1 MSKISTSEFLIVCTG
16 LICVSFAA
24 RAQETP
30 DPTEHV
36 VVTASRLGAIRSDLL
51 GSSVTVLEPLDLE
64 LRQTTVIS
72 DVLRDVPGVAVNRA
86 GPIGGFTQVRIRGAE
101 ANQTLTLIDGIK
113 ASDPF
118 YGEFDFATL
127 LADEV
132 AKVEVLRGEQ
142 SALYG
147 SDAIGGVIQYITAT
161 GAESSGFRGRIEGG
175 SFDTVNGSLRA
186 AGVNGA
192 LDYAINA
199 TYYATGGTRDNDL
212 GTRKLGSTIG
222 SVSGKFLYALSGDI
236 HLRAIARYGATR
248 AGQNEQDFNFP
259 PGPTYGFQIDSN
271 AHYKDTRSMGLIGAE
286 FDGFDDRWKNDLS
299 IQGMDAQR
307 NGYGGLFTPADQRS
321 SGDKGRRL
329 RASYVSSF
337 DFGQDGAMQ
346 RLTGAIDYERETY
359 QNTDPTGFA
368 DTSTHGSINYG
379 YVAEYDAVFDDRLA
393 LGAAARYDEN
403 YRFENAF
410 TYRLQASYRFD
421 NGFRPH
427 GAIGTGIK
435 APTIYQLYGFTPGP
449 GSFVGNPNL
458 KPEKSEGW
466 EIGFDQTLFG
476 RMAIFGVTYFN
487 ARLKDEII
495 VNFLPP
501 TFAASPENATT
512 DSPREGIETSFS
524 ARIASEWRVDLA
536 YTYLRALENGKQEVR
551 RAPHIA
557 SANVAWRNDDG
568 RFGVNLTVRY
578 NGEQEDLNFTQ
589 SGPPQ
594 VKLPSYTLVNVGAD
608 YRINDMW
615 QLYGRVENLFNTKY
629 QEVYTIRSS
638 GLAAYAGLRAYLQ

>member
-1 MSKISTSEFLIVCTG
+1 MSRISSSLLVFLCAGVVQPV
-16 LICVSFAA
+16 LAQ
-24 RAQETP
+24 AQEMP
-30 DPTEHV
+30 DSTEHV
-36 VVTASRLGAIRSDLL
+36 VVTASRFGAIRSDLL
-51 GSSVTVLEPLDLE
+51 GASATVLEPLDLE
-64 LRQTTVIS
+64 LRQTTLVS
-72 DVLRDVPGVAVNRA
+72 DVLRDVPGVAVSRT
-86 GPIGGFTQVRIRGAE
+86 GVIGGFTQVRIRGAE
-101 ANQTLTLIDGIK
+101 ANHTLTLIDGIK

-161 GAESSGFRGRIEGG
+161 GAEAPGLRGRIEGG
-175 SFDTVNGSLRA
+175 SFDTLDGSLRA
-186 AGVNGA
+186 AGVSGA

-199 TYYATGGTRDNDL
+199 AYYATGGTRDNDL
-212 GTRKLGSTIG
+212 GTRKLGSTNG
-222 SVSGKFLYALSGDI
+222 SLSGKFLYTLNDDI
-236 HLRAIARYGATR
+236 HLRAVARYSATR
-248 AGQNEQDFNFP
+248 ADQNEQDFNFP
-259 PGPTYGFQIDSN
+259 PGPAYGFEVDSN
-271 AHYKDTRSMGLIGAE
+271 AHYKDTRLMGLIGAE
-286 FDGFDDRWKNDLS
+286 FDGLGERWKNDLS
-299 IQGMDAQR
+299 LQGVDAQR
-307 NGYGGLFTPADQRS
+307 NGYGGFFTPADQRS

-337 DFGQDGAMQ
+337 DLSDGDAMQ

-368 DTSTHGSINYG
+368 DASTHGSINYG

-393 LGAAARYDEN
+393 LGAAARFDQD
-403 YRFENAF
+403 YRFANAF
-410 TYRLQASYRFD
+410 TYRLQASYRLD

-427 GAIGTGIK
+427 AAIGSGIK

-449 GSFVGNPNL
+449 GSFVGNPDL

-466 EIGFDQTLFG
+466 EIGFDQTLLG
-476 RMAIFGVTYFN
+476 RSAVLGVTYFN
-487 ARLKDEII
+487 ARLKDEIV

-501 TFAASPENATT
+501 TFAASPQNIATE
-512 DSPREGIETSFS
+512 SPREGIETSLS
-524 ARIASEWRVDLA
+524 ARIASQWRIDLA
-536 YTYLRALENGKQEVR
+536 YTYLHALQNGREEVR

-557 SANVAWRNDDG
+557 SANLAWRNGDD
-568 RFGVNLTVRY
+568 RFGANLTVRY
-578 NGEQEDLNFTQ
+578 NGEQQDLNFTQ

-594 VKLPSYTLVNVGAD
+594 VKLPSYTLVNIGAD
-608 YRINDMW
+608 YRISDMW